1 MKIKKTLLVCS
12 SVAAM
17 LLAGCAQ
24 IPEGAGENPADP
36 WEKMNRQT
44 TAFNDVVDQYFME
57 PVARGYRKVTPEPV
71 REGISNV
78 FSNLGEPRNF
88 VNNALQGKGR
98 SALASLYRLI
108 INTVFGLG
116 GIFDVAGSV
125 AGVAEES
132 TGFGTTLGVWG
143 VPQGPYLVLPFVGPS
158 SVRDAPGFVVDQVAY
173 PLNYYCEE
181 GWVYWTVSGVHA
193 VSVRSELLPLT
204 DTLKNSV
211 DPYVMTR
218 EAYFGNRRKALG
230 IEDENPFAVDEFEDE
245 EKGAASK

>member
-1 MKIKKTLLVCS
+1 MRIKKTFLVCG
-12 SVAAM
+12 SVAAIF
-17 LLAGCAQ
+17 LAGCAQ

-44 TAFNDVVDQYFME
+44 SAFNDAVDQYFME
-57 PVARGYRKVTPEPV
+57 PIARGYRKVTPEPV

-88 VNNALQGKGR
+88 INNALQGKGR

-125 AGVAEES
+125 AGVAEEN

-143 VPQGPYLVLPFVGPS
+143 VPQGPYLVLPSWGPL
-158 SVRDAPGFVVDQVAY
+158 A
-173 PLNYYCEE
+173 
-181 GWVYWTVSGVHA
+181 
-193 VSVRSELLPLT
+193 
-204 DTLKNSV
+204 
-211 DPYVMTR
+211 
-218 EAYFGNRRKALG
+218 
-230 IEDENPFAVDEFEDE
+230 
-245 EKGAASK
+245 